1 MNKVREY
8 LRKGRRRV
16 RHTLNRI
23 LPAAQVSKIKSLSE
37 LQARLPRIQVPAEV
51 SSVKG
56 QLWPEEQRALY
67 ALGAMAESPML
78 EIGAWLGLSATC
90 LAKGILASGAS
101 KEFITCELNPTPA
114 NYRPLPDGQIAF
126 YYPPESEITM
136 GMCSRE
142 VFENEIRPVVEHPE
156 GVAGQLRANLKR
168 VNVDSVVRVVTGDF
182 KAVLPGRKF
191 RFIFTDTMHEPS
203 EIRRNAPDLLKLV
216 EDGTILAC
224 HDTTSENRDEL
235 CKYFQFSESI
245 QIATLFIG
253 VVQLR
258 KDGKKGP

>member
-1 MNKVREY
+1 MNKVKEY
-8 LRKGRRRV
+8 LRKGRHRV
-16 RHTLNRI
+16 RRTLNRI
-23 LPAAQVSKIKSLSE
+23 LPGARVNKIKNLSQ
-37 LQARLPRIQVPAEV
+37 LRARLQWIQVPAEV
-51 SSVKG
+51 GSVKG

-90 LAKGILASGAS
+90 LAKGILASGVS

-114 NYRPLPDGQIAF
+114 NYRRLPDGQIAF

-136 GMCSRE
+136 GACSPE
-142 VFENEIRPVVEHPE
+142 VYENEIKPVVEHPE

-168 VNVDSVVRVVTGDF
+168 VNVDSVVQIVTGDF
-182 KAVLPGRKF
+182 KTALPVRKF

-203 EIRRNAPDLLKLV
+203 EIRRNAPNLLKLV

-224 HDTTSENRDEL
+224 HDTTPENREEL
-235 CKYFQFSESI
+235 GNYFQFSESI
-245 QIATLFIG
+245 QIKTLFIG
-253 VVQLR
+253 VIKLR
-258 KDGKKGP
+258 KDGEKGP